1 MIHDII
7 LSLLSEKESHVIK
20 ELLVSFHQP
29 FERQFCFILISL
41 NFRRL
46 KYRRTSFIPLR

>member
-20 ELLVSFHQP
+20 ELLVSRGVLVFIQLLVFQFYTFRLLKFHQ
-29 FERQFCFILISL
+29 
-41 NFRRL
+41 
-46 KYRRTSFIPLR
+46 TSFIPLR